1 MNGGNQKL
9 FPRLGLAALVALLL
23 VTAASVPALA
33 QLGNPPP
40 PGAFTVT
47 IDPDGSVTR
56 GIVTVSGTF
65 TAPATVGTVF
75 VPVVVRQSRGGQAIS
90 QASTVVGPFVA
101 DGSTQSWTATLV
113 PDTVFTPGQAQVIA
127 KLDTSDGTGLA
138 GASATVHL
146 ELTSN

>member
-1 MNGGNQKL
+1 MNGRNQKL
-9 FPRLGLAALVALLL
+9 FPRLGRAALVALLL

-40 PGAFTVT
+40 PGAVTVT
-47 IDPDGSVTR
+47 VDPDGSVTR
-56 GIVTVSGTF
+56 GVATVSGTF
-65 TAPATVGTVF
+65 TAPAEVGTVF
-75 VPVVVRQSRGGQAIS
+75 VLVLVRQSRGGQAIS

-113 PDTVFTPGQAQVIA
+113 PDTAFTPGQAQVTA

-138 GASATVHL
+138 VAIAT
-146 ELTSN
+146 EQLTAH